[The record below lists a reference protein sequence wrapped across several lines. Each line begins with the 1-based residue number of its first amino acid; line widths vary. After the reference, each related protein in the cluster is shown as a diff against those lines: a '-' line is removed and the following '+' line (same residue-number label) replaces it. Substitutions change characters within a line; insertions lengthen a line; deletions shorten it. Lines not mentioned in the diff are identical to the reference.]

1 MKFQI
6 LDTYNTRVNKTA
18 TMVEGELDIVEGLWE
33 KTSLFSYPS
42 LASKFLEGH
51 LILDLVLV

>member
-6 LDTYNTRVNKTA
+6 LDTNNRVNKTA
-18 TMVEGELDIVEGLWE
+18 TMEEGELDIVEGLWE